1 MAVKF
6 PLRHFRHLSA
16 SGWPAPDV
24 ATTIHVADA
33 ADTGEGRDAEY
44 QSLETQFKINGNLV
58 MYTPQWKIHHLDGIY
73 QGKIGGYSS
82 QLC

>member
-16 SGWPAPDV
+16 TGTAPDV

-33 ADTGEGRDAEY
+33 ADKSKGRDAEY

-58 MYTPQWKIHHLDGIY
+58 MYTPVN
-73 QGKIGGYSS
+73 
-82 QLC
+82 